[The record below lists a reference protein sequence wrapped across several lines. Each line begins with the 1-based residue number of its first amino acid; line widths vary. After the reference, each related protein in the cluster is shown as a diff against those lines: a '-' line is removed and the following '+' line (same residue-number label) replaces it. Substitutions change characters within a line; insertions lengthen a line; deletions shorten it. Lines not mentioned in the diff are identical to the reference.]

1 MLIDNKFIFLSIP
14 RTASSSF
21 HISCVRN
28 NLNIKFAKESNN
40 NQYYDLSLS
49 NEDLIKS
56 VIHPHE
62 PIHELDII
70 FGVDY
75 DIVAIK
81 RDRHQRFLSLWKFVI
96 KRSKIYGDVVYE
108 IVKSLTIEDIL
119 IFDSSKLNKKEVHGY
134 IDLFL
139 IKHNL
144 VNKVDE
150 YFRNLLFILWQP
162 TSMWHNNDTR
172 IKWFDFDKLNEMEE
186 WVSNKLNKSF
196 KLLNFNS
203 SKGLDLNLT
212 IDDNFIKNYNKIYNT
227 FDLSKNEKTLI

>member
-1 MLIDNKFIFLSIP
+1 MLVDNKFIFLSIP

-21 HISCVRN
+21 HISCFRN
-28 NLNIKFAKESNN
+28 KLDIKFAKESLN

-56 VIHPHE
+56 VTHPHE
-62 PIHELDII
+62 PIHELDIT
-70 FGVDY
+70 FGSEY
-75 DIVAIK
+75 DIIAIK
-81 RDRHQRFLSLWKFVI
+81 RDRHQRFLSLWKFI
-96 KRSKIYGDVVYE
+96 IQRSKIYGDAVYE

-119 IFDSSKLNKKEVHGY
+119 TFDSSKLNKTEIHAY

-144 VNKVDE
+144 ISNVDV

-172 IKWFDFDKLNEMEE
+172 IIWFDFDKLNEIEE

-196 KLLNFNS
+196 KLLNFNTS
-203 SKGLDLNLT
+203 SGIDLN
-212 IDDNFIKNYNKIYNT
+212 IDNNFIENYNKMYDE
-227 FDLSKNEKTLI
+227 FDLVKNKKTIT